1 MYLCIAVKKKNKLK
15 FTQPL
20 HIVLS
25 YLFRN
30 AVMLTQ
36 TENIVI
42 EHRHTVI
49 FTALV

>member
-1 MYLCIAVKKKNKLK
+1 MYLCIAVKKKKNKSK
-15 FTQPL
+15 FTKPL

-36 TENIVI
+36 TENTVI
-42 EHRHTVI
+42 EYRYNNI
-49 FTALV
+49 E